1 MAENKL
7 SDSNLTLRS
16 NLYVRTK
23 KAYFGKGMTE
33 FFLELEDR
41 LFVTKIRGKKA
52 LLQVQHLKDMMTDY
66 QKAQLR
72 GGFCALGNETTN
84 GPLRIGNKEVFVCRC
99 DRRSVCYHRAKTGKT
114 CDGCKLND
122 ECLKKEVSDYN
133 YKAKVGIPGTTKQ
146 IQDDRIQQGDSQQ
159 LVNQRPRY
167 IRALV
172 EATPETTETA
182 TVVIS
187 KKTGHFQDEPQR
199 QVIQRPRDIELIIQ
213 AGPEIIETA
222 IVEKQETTQ
231 QTQGD
236 KMQLDDSQQLV
247 IQCPRDIRLIVQA
260 GPGTGK
266 TAVACA
272 RTAWLI
278 DREGIDPG
286 LIWLISF
293 TRTAVY
299 EIRDRIAK
307 YLDDGERIHAIKIAT
322 IDSHAWAI
330 HSGFDSSA
338 SLLGDYE
345 DNIQRLLELVK
356 THEGVREYLR
366 TLEFLIV
373 DEAQDIVGIRAD
385 LIVEIIRT
393 LPKTCGVMI
402 FSDDAQ
408 AIYGFTSDEDA
419 HELSESKVTLT
430 ERLRAE
436 KALAFEELPIETIFR
451 TKSANLKKIFSETRK
466 KVLQI
471 TKDPAKKL
479 KDIKKEISVLADD
492 QIDARSILGLSN
504 LDDSF
509 VLYRRRADV
518 LLHSSLMELNPHRI
532 RMSGLPVCIFPWVGA
547 CLSGYV
553 ESSLKRTTFTD
564 LWRQYVH
571 NTSFEILD
579 EKDAWAHM
587 VRIAGES
594 NTIVDMR
601 RLRQRLGRGAPPA
614 EFCAPMLGHGGPILG
629 TIHASKGR
637 EKEFVYL
644 MMPPEPGDG
653 ADHEE
658 ETRVVF
664 VGATRARE
672 RLIVGKGFKQYSRRL
687 AKSGRTFSPK
697 TQDDKPKAQVEIG
710 RDGDITAL
718 GLVGREYV
726 RTENEAID
734 RQRRLRDLKGNIVAA
749 RASVDH
755 DLQHTYRIL
764 LDDGTG
770 TVAVLSQRVNE
781 DLFEI
786 GRVIKNMISGPKR
799 RPPDEL
805 PYLKIFGAR
814 TVVLQPD
821 SPDLDKLHSPW
832 SQSGIMLAPIVL
844 GYPTCYFI
852 NY

>member
-1 MAENKL
+1 M
-7 SDSNLTLRS
+7 
-16 NLYVRTK
+16 
-23 KAYFGKGMTE
+23 
-33 FFLELEDR
+33 
-41 LFVTKIRGKKA
+41 
-52 LLQVQHLKDMMTDY
+52 
-66 QKAQLR
+66 
-72 GGFCALGNETTN
+72 
-84 GPLRIGNKEVFVCRC
+84 
-99 DRRSVCYHRAKTGKT
+99 
-114 CDGCKLND
+114 
-122 ECLKKEVSDYN
+122 SDYN

-182 TVVIS
+182 TVEIS

-402 FSDDAQ
+402 FSDDACN
-408 AIYGFTSDEDA
+408 
-419 HELSESKVTLT
+419 
-430 ERLRAE
+430 LR
-436 KALAFEELPIETIFR
+436 F
-451 TKSANLKKIFSETRK
+451 
-466 KVLQI
+466 
-471 TKDPAKKL
+471 
-479 KDIKKEISVLADD
+479 
-492 QIDARSILGLSN
+492 
-504 LDDSF
+504 
-509 VLYRRRADV
+509 Y
-518 LLHSSLMELNPHRI
+518 
-532 RMSGLPVCIFPWVGA
+532 
-547 CLSGYV
+547 
-553 ESSLKRTTFTD
+553 
-564 LWRQYVH
+564 
-571 NTSFEILD
+571 
-579 EKDAWAHM
+579 
-587 VRIAGES
+587 
-594 NTIVDMR
+594 
-601 RLRQRLGRGAPPA
+601 
-614 EFCAPMLGHGGPILG
+614 
-629 TIHASKGR
+629 
-637 EKEFVYL
+637 
-644 MMPPEPGDG
+644 
-653 ADHEE
+653 
-658 ETRVVF
+658 
-664 VGATRARE
+664 
-672 RLIVGKGFKQYSRRL
+672 
-687 AKSGRTFSPK
+687 
-697 TQDDKPKAQVEIG
+697 
-710 RDGDITAL
+710 
-718 GLVGREYV
+718 
-726 RTENEAID
+726 
-734 RQRRLRDLKGNIVAA
+734 
-749 RASVDH
+749 
-755 DLQHTYRIL
+755 
-764 LDDGTG
+764 
-770 TVAVLSQRVNE
+770 
-781 DLFEI
+781 
-786 GRVIKNMISGPKR
+786 KR
-799 RPPDEL
+799 R
-805 PYLKIFGAR
+805 GC
-814 TVVLQPD
+814 T
-821 SPDLDKLHSPW
+821 
-832 SQSGIMLAPIVL
+832 
-844 GYPTCYFI
+844 
-852 NY
+852 

>member
-7 SDSNLTLRS
+7 PNSNLTLRS
-16 NLYVRTK
+16 NIYVRSRE
-23 KAYFGKGMTE
+23 AYFGQGTTE
-33 FFLELEDR
+33 SFLELEDR

-52 LLQVQHLKDMMTDY
+52 LLHVEHLGEMMTDY
-66 QKAQLR
+66 QRAQLR

-99 DRRSVCYHRAKTGKT
+99 DRRSVCDYRVKTGKT
-114 CDGCKLND
+114 CDGCQFND
-122 ECLKKEVSDYN
+122 KCVEKEVSDY
-133 YKAKVGIPGTTKQ
+133 
-146 IQDDRIQQGDSQQ
+146 DD
-159 LVNQRPRY
+159 
-167 IRALV
+167 
-172 EATPETTETA
+172 TA
-182 TVVIS
+182 TDG
-187 KKTGHFQDEPQR
+187 TPG
-199 QVIQRPRDIELIIQ
+199 
-213 AGPEIIETA
+213 
-222 IVEKQETTQ
+222 TTQ
-231 QTQGD
+231 QTQDD
-236 KMQLDDSQQLV
+236 KMQRDDSQQLV

-278 DREGIDPG
+278 DKEKVDPG

-299 EIRDRIAK
+299 EIRDRIAE
-307 YLDDGERIHAIKIAT
+307 YLDDGELVHAIKIAT

-338 SLLGDYE
+338 SLMGDYE

-356 THEGVREYLR
+356 THEGVREYLG

-385 LIVEIIRT
+385 LIVEIIKT

-419 HELSESKVTLT
+419 RKLSEGQATLT

-436 KALAFEELPIETIFR
+436 KVLGFEELPIETIFR
-451 TKSANLKKIFSETRK
+451 TKSATLKKIFSQTRK

-471 TKDPAKKL
+471 TKDPAQKL
-479 KDIKKEISVLADD
+479 RDIKEEISDLADD
-492 QIDARSILGLSN
+492 QIDAWSIFSLSN
-504 LDDSF
+504 LNDSF

-518 LLHSSLMELNPHRI
+518 LLHSSLMELKPHRI
-532 RMSGLPVCIFPWVGA
+532 RMSGLPVCLLPWIGA
-547 CLSGYV
+547 CLSGHV

-564 LWRQYVH
+564 LWHQYVED
-571 NTSFEILD
+571 TSLEILE
-579 EKDAWAHM
+579 EKDAWAQL

-594 NTIVDMR
+594 STVVDMR
-601 RLRQRLGRGAPPA
+601 RLRQCLGRGAPPT

-637 EKEFVYL
+637 ETEFVYL
-644 MMPPEPGDG
+644 MIPPDPGDG
-653 ADHEE
+653 TDHEE

-672 RLIVGKGFKQYSRRL
+672 RLIVGKGFKQYSKRL
-687 AKSGRTFSPK
+687 EKSGRTFSPK
-697 TQDDKPKAQVEIG
+697 TRGNKPKAQVEIG

-726 RTENEAID
+726 LTENEAED
-734 RQRRLRDLKGNIVAA
+734 RQRRLRDLKGNVVAA
-749 RASVDH
+749 RAWVDH

-770 TVAVLSQRVNE
+770 DVAVLSQRVNG

-786 GRVIKNMISGPKR
+786 GRVIKNLISGPNR

-805 PYLKIFGAR
+805 PYLRIFGAR

-832 SQSGIMLAPIVL
+832 SRSGIMLAPIVL
-844 GYPTCYFI
+844 GYPTCYFMS
-852 NY
+852 Y